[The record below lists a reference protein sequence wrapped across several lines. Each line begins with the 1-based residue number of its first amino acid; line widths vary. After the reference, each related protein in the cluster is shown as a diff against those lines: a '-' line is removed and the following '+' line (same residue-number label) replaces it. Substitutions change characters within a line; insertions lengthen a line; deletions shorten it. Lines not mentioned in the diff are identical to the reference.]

1 MMNYLI
7 VSIGAAL
14 GGALRYWLSNAA
26 YKFFPPTFPYGT
38 MIVNITGSFLLG
50 LIIFGLDEKEIISS
64 GMKLF
69 LTIGICGGFT
79 TFSTFSYET
88 FALIRDSQY
97 LLAALN
103 IILSV
108 ILCLAGIVLSY
119 FLVKILG

>member
-1 MMNYLI
+1 MNYLI

-14 GGALRYWLSNAA
+14 GGALRYWLSNAV
-26 YKFFPPTFPYGT
+26 YKILPPTFPYGT
-38 MIVNITGSFLLG
+38 LIVNIAGSFLLG
-50 LIIFGLDEKEIISS
+50 LIIFGLDEKELIS
-64 GMKLF
+64 GGVKLF

-97 LLAALN
+97 WLAALN

-108 ILCLAGIVLSY
+108 TLCLIGIVLSY